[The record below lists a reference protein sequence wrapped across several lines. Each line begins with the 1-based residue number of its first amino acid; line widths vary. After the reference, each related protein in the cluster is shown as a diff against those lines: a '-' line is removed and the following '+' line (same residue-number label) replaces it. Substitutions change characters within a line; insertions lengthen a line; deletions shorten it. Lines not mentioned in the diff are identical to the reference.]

1 MKCFSDLIFKKCLMT
16 HWVGYFYSRQE
27 CSIGIVSAQKESEY
41 QSFSRKKK
49 KFVIALCNLR
59 RDDLTKFRPS
69 LFGIIR
75 QGPNLWQN

>member
-1 MKCFSDLIFKKCLMT
+1 MI

-49 KFVIALCNLR
+49 FVTALCNLR

-69 LFGIIR
+69 LFDGIIG
-75 QGPNLWQN
+75 QGHNLWQSKN

>member
-1 MKCFSDLIFKKCLMT
+1 MT

-49 KFVIALCNLR
+49 SDIAFCNLR

-69 LFGIIR
+69 LFGFSG